1 MSVNPGLEHL
11 QLSWKILSRQA
22 APWAML
28 WLVLVIAAL
37 FLRSPTSA
45 DELKLLAVSWEM
57 WQNDVVLLPL
67 LNGFDNPDQPPLM
80 PWLIML
86 GWKIF
91 GVNDWW
97 PRVLSALFSLM
108 SLFVIGRIS
117 AYLWMDQLKMPRYT
131 AFILLGSWLWVF
143 YLTVSLADNM
153 LTFFTLLGLYGI
165 LRAWRYT
172 TRAGWFIFGFA
183 TGCAVL
189 SNGMMSLL
197 YTMPVA
203 LFGPIWAGREH
214 ALRWGHWYIDIAT
227 GLIVGIGLVAI
238 WGIVIIIE
246 VEHGLAIALDHV
258 LGVLPT
264 EISIFPANQ
273 PMYWYLVLLPVAI
286 LPWVVW
292 PLVYSRFWQI
302 KSRPP
307 AVGLIFCL
315 VWVVPALL
323 VLSILGPR
331 QPQFLLPLLPAFAL
345 MISYLLFNEE
355 LIDHGEKRFS
365 MSLLLPMILLGIALA
380 AAPLLQDQ
388 VWIPQALKSLSPMV
402 GMVIAVFGLL
412 IIGLPASGL
421 TGRNILIAAGI
432 FLTAIHFF
440 SRYEVLPVMPWG
452 EVPLYAGI
460 GTGLLGVAL
469 IWLPTFTLDQRIIRN
484 AIFSMVTVMGL
495 MTWMYADDT
504 SRSDTSR
511 SAQYLASMEQLSV
524 PIAHVGEYQ
533 GQFHYYGRLRRT
545 ITSVSPETLAE
556 WLALNPR
563 GIVITYTNAWQ
574 PGTRTLKKVP
584 EYAAP
589 FADTEL
595 RIWKASVLVGT

>member
-1 MSVNPGLEHL
+1 MNPDLEE
-11 QLSWKILSRQA
+11 QLLGWKTLSRQA
-22 APWAML
+22 IPWAIL
-28 WLVLVIAAL
+28 WLILVLAAL
-37 FLRSPTSA
+37 YVRPPTSL

-57 WQNDVVLLPL
+57 WQQDVFLLPI

-80 PWLIML
+80 PWLVML

-108 SLFVIGRIS
+108 SLFIIGRIS
-117 AYLWMDQLKMPRYT
+117 AFLWMDQLKMPRYT
-131 AFILLGSWLWVF
+131 AYILLGSWLWVY

-153 LTFFTLLGLYGI
+153 LTSFTLLGLYGI

-189 SNGMMSLL
+189 SNGAVSLL

-214 ALRWGHWYIDIAT
+214 ALRWGRWYIDIAT

-238 WGIVIIIE
+238 WGVVIMIE
-246 VEHGLAIALDHV
+246 VEQGIAIALDH
-258 LGVLPT
+258 LTGALPT
-264 EISIFPANQ
+264 EISLFPANQ
-273 PMYWYLVLLPVAI
+273 PMYWYLVLLPIAI
-286 LPWVVW
+286 LPWIAW

-302 KSRPP
+302 KNRSP
-307 AVGLIFCL
+307 AIGLIFCL
-315 VWVVPALL
+315 VWVIPALL

-365 MSLLLPMILLGIALA
+365 MSLLLPMILLGIALV

-402 GMVIAVFGLL
+402 GMAIAVFGLL

-440 SRYEVLPVMPWG
+440 SRYEVLPTMPWG

-469 IWLPTFTLDQRIIRN
+469 IWVPTFTLDQRIIRN
-484 AIFSMVTVMGL
+484 AIFSMVTVVGL
-495 MTWMYADDT
+495 MAYVNKDNN
-504 SRSDTSR
+504 SRVDISST
-511 SAQYLASMEQLSV
+511 AQYLASMEQLQV
-524 PIAHVGEYQ
+524 PVAHVGEYE
-533 GQFHYYGRLRRT
+533 GQFHYYGRLSRS
-545 ITSVSPETLAE
+545 ITSVSPETLTA
-556 WLALNPR
+556 WLAQNPR
-563 GIVITYTNAWQ
+563 GVVITYANAWQ
-574 PGTRTLKKVP
+574 PDARIVRRTL
-584 EYAAP
+584 EHSAP

-595 RIWKASVLVGT
+595 RIWKASVLAGT